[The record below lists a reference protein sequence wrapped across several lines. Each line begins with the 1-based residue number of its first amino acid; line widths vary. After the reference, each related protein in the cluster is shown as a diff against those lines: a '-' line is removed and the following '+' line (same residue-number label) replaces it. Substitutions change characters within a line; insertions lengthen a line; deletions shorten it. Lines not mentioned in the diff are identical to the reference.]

1 MEMKDGGEERETA
14 LCLFRKIEVLRL
26 LRLFSY
32 NFKDFTNRARWSG
45 FKNQK
50 SQNQWKD

>member
-1 MEMKDGGEERETA
+1 MEVKDGGEERETA
-14 LCLFRKIEVLRL
+14 LCLFREIKV

-50 SQNQWKD
+50 LQRI